1 MAREKELYEEDDWIM
16 VTDPVN
22 KYFLKT
28 GRIKSLDILQGR
40 YWVTLDVTKTMYA
53 FYPTQMMRY
62 VADEDLDAL
71 IDLCLKLGK
80 PAKKMFRAWVNQL
93 KAQSRTKKRE

>member
-1 MAREKELYEEDDWIM
+1 MPKEKDTFMEDDLIM

-28 GRIKSLDILQGR
+28 GRIKNVDPLSGR
-40 YWVTLDVTKTMYA
+40 YWVVMDDTKTMYA
-53 FYPTQMMRY
+53 FYPTQIMRY
-62 VADEDLDAL
+62 LPDEDLDAL

-93 KAQSRTKKRE
+93 KAQSRRKKK